1 MDDHPIVRSG
11 LRRDLEADNVEV
23 IGEAG
28 SAAEARDVILE
39 LKPDVAIVDL
49 RLPDGSG
56 VEVVRYVRSQNPH
69 IACIVFTSFSEDDAF
84 FQAVVAGAAGFLLK
98 DAAPE
103 TVLDHVRRAAAGESL
118 IRPELLD
125 ELRARPAEVPDN
137 VLFSN
142 LSPQERRILG
152 LVTSGATNREIAEN
166 LSLAE
171 KTVRNYVSNILG
183 KVGMK
188 NRTQLAAAVA
198 RMRSPR

>member
-11 LRRDLEADNVEV
+11 LRRDLEAADVEV
-23 IGEAG
+23 MGEAG
-28 SAAEARDVILE
+28 SAGEARDLILD

-56 VEVVRYVRSQNPH
+56 VEVVRHVRSQDPR

-98 DAAPE
+98 DAAPA
-103 TVLDHVRRAAAGESL
+103 TIIDHVRRAANGESL

-198 RMRSPR
+198 RMRSSR